1 MYKEITIKGLRGIT
15 YLKIEDFKQVNLFVG
30 RNNCG
35 KTTILE
41 ALFLLIGAAN
51 AELPSRINVF
61 RDLTTHDENSWRVLF
76 NNMDVNSFISLSGEL
91 KNPQETRRLVIKPS
105 IRPKSTAEIGEIPI
119 NKQIDVG
126 GYSGISS
133 IIDGLILEY
142 SFTKDKKKSKKV
154 IARVPARGPTMET
167 IVTPDYKETRK
178 GVFLNQKTMRT
189 MGEQFNNIQIKKRTE
204 RIVKVLHQIESS
216 VLDLKLGPNNIIY
229 CDIGL
234 DRLIPVNIM
243 GDGMYR
249 LLSIVLA
256 ISDMQ
261 DGIVFIDGME
271 KGFSY
276 TVQELFWNTLFEL
289 AKEFNVQIFAT
300 THSAECIKAFSSSY
314 AKMNRNTDDMRL
326 YRIEKKGDVYRAI
339 RYDHTTLE
347 ASLES
352 GWEVR

>member
-1 MYKEITIKGLRGIT
+1 M
-15 YLKIEDFKQVNLFVG
+15 
-30 RNNCG
+30 
-35 KTTILE
+35 
-41 ALFLLIGAAN
+41 
-51 AELPSRINVF
+51 
-61 RDLTTHDENSWRVLF
+61 
-76 NNMDVNSFISLSGEL
+76 
-91 KNPQETRRLVIKPS
+91 
-105 IRPKSTAEIGEIPI
+105 
-119 NKQIDVG
+119 
-126 GYSGISS
+126 
-133 IIDGLILEY
+133 
-142 SFTKDKKKSKKV
+142 
-154 IARVPARGPTMET
+154 
-167 IVTPDYKETRK
+167 VTPDYKETRK

-189 MGEQFNNIQIKKRTE
+189 MGEQFKNIQIKKRTE
-204 RIVKVLHQIESS
+204 RIVKVLHQIEPS
-216 VLDLKLGPNNIIY
+216 VLDLKLGTNNIVY

-256 ISDMQ
+256 ISDMR
-261 DGIVFIDGME
+261 DGIVFIDGVE

-276 TVQELFWNTLFEL
+276 TAQELFWNTLFEL

-314 AKMNRNTDDMRL
+314 AKMNRNADDMRL

-339 RYDHTTLE
+339 RYDHTTRE